1 MKSMNVC
8 VVGCGYVGL
17 VTGACLAEI
26 GHRVRCVD
34 SDRNKIN
41 ALLSGKIPIYEEG
54 LEQIV
59 RRNVK
64 KKRLAFAPTLAE
76 GMVAAQVVFIAVGTP
91 PRDDGSADLT
101 YIEAVAREIAMNLK
115 RYTVIAEK
123 STVPVETGE
132 QVERTI
138 MRCNQKKIPF
148 DVVSNPE
155 FLQEGTAVR
164 DFLQPDRIV
173 VGVKSKRAQK
183 VMQDLYAPLKAKTLI
198 TDLKSAELIKH
209 ASNSFLAT
217 KISFMNSVARVCER
231 VGADVK
237 QVAEGMG
244 LDPRIGSAF
253 LQAGIGFGGFCLPK
267 DLEAFYYIS
276 HKVGYDFDL
285 LRVVKDVNEQQRAQF
300 VKKIEEAVWILKG
313 KTIAVLGVAFKPH
326 TDDIRFAPSID
337 IIERLQAAGARVK
350 AYDPIAMQKAGSA
363 LKNVTFCKSA
373 YEAADDADCLALVT
387 EWPEFKTLNFPRIKR
402 AMSHP
407 ILIDG
412 RNLYDGTR
420 MKAMGFDYHGM
431 GRFV

>member
-1 MKSMNVC
+1 MKSVKVC

-17 VTGACLAEI
+17 VTGACLSEI
-26 GHRVRCVD
+26 GHRVCCID
-34 SDRNKIN
+34 NDRTKIA
-41 ALLSGKIPIYEEG
+41 ALLAGKIPIYEEG
-54 LEQIV
+54 LDAIV
-59 RRNVK
+59 RKNMK
-64 KKRLAFAPTLAE
+64 KGRLSFAYTMAE
-76 GMVAAQVVFIAVGTP
+76 GMRDAQVVFIAVGTP

-101 YIEAVAREIAMNLK
+101 YIETVARDIAMNLK

-138 MRCNQKKIPF
+138 MRCNRKKVPF

-155 FLQEGTAVR
+155 FLQEGTAVQ
-164 DFLQPDRIV
+164 DFLHPDRIV

-183 VMQDLYAPLKAKTLI
+183 VMMDLYAPLKAKMLI

-237 QVAEGMG
+237 QVADGMG
-244 LDPRIGSAF
+244 LDPRIGRSF
-253 LQAGIGFGGFCLPK
+253 LHAGIGFGGFCLPK

-276 HKVGYDFDL
+276 HRVGYDFDL
-285 LRVVKDVNEQQRAQF
+285 LRVVKEVNEQQRIQF

-326 TDDIRFAPSID
+326 TDDVRFSPAID
-337 IIERLQAAGARVK
+337 IIERLQALGAK
-350 AYDPIAMQKAGSA
+350 IKLYDPIAMKKAEPI
-363 LKNVTFCKSA
+363 LKNVTFCRDA
-373 YEAADDADCLALVT
+373 YEAAAGADCLALVT
-387 EWPEFKTLNFPRIKR
+387 EWPEFRTLNLKRIKR

-407 ILIDG
+407 TLIDG
-412 RNLYDGTR
+412 RNLYEGDK
-420 MKAMGFDYHGM
+420 MKSLGFEYHGM
-431 GRFV
+431 GRFL